1 MILCCSFPYFFLRTA
16 NELFYHYTADVNA
29 LDSKS
34 SSGSSNS
41 TLANQR
47 TDSSDSEP
55 ESGFI
60 DSPRKTIR
68 RTNKQN
74 RSSEKLTANGTENA
88 ETNDELAYVDTLP
101 EEVKLVEVT
110 SNIWGTKFKIH
121 GLAKTVPAN
130 LGQVTYKT
138 SLLHLQPRQMTLVI
152 TELRDDFPTGPDPTF
167 NPNIFSED
175 EDDHLAIT
183 ASSTP
188 IPLHR
193 RPTEGAPPIAPMSP
207 RPSRFT
213 TTSTS
218 SSSSSSSTSGSTV
231 SRGKSKNEKRNC
243 LGPLAK
249 AESYEDD
256 FPLNGDAFDTTN
268 VPAAR
273 PRHIE
278 TSRPGPSYT
287 SLVTQYSRSSSNSGG
302 QSRHAI
308 SPLCCEGSVP
318 TLQSPKNAVG
328 PSDFIFERPPA
339 SQTSLMNFSGGN
351 SDYVSNIVQVKSVML
366 GGDQSKTN
374 AQINAMPTG
383 SAACERDDHSSTKM
397 VKEKSNQRK
406 KDIQFIDDETP
417 STSNASAQIE
427 QSSIRRTPTV
437 VSISPACA
445 SDSMTRSC
453 SVGFLDSVEMVPSDV
468 ALSILRKE
476 TPNKRLVLVDRKPNK
491 KTRKMSEGTKKM
503 KLVNCGKSKSLDSC
517 DLTQMLLKSVA
528 IEPNSVMPKLC
539 ESSENDHSYT
549 TTVVTATNT
558 SSPRKPQ
565 QHSYIETSII
575 NTFTTSTVHKS
586 QSPKMCS
593 MCKHSNESIGNAL
606 CVNCRDSIQSST
618 IGDTASKATPS
629 KSRAGSKAQAM
640 FDHIFSEPLRASSSS
655 SSNKANKSPSDYE
668 RKSKSS
674 KKNTEVITSYT
685 DSPLFS
691 RKHRFGGNDASDN
704 RSSPLLARKFESGFS
719 YIKQLSEARKRR
731 KEENAQTNSNV
742 DLPNADVE
750 PKATVSLHTQAL
762 TTLENIISRLRD
774 LDDGRLTPPSSP
786 KTSRLPHSSPSSP
799 AMSKK
804 GKRTQS
810 SSPIRQILNS
820 PLLNRRHRRKQQ
832 TESSDDESSSGITG
846 GQHSTDENNGKHNYR
861 DLETFQKAQLRQK
874 VQLNQFCFQFL
885 LLFYVKKILF
895 FQLKRGKIEPNGT
908 PTITQPA
915 PLRREFV
922 MHNKAPMWNENSQVY
937 QLDFGGRVTQESA
950 KNFQIEFRGKQV
962 SLMGVSAAARP
973 FHFMFVSL
981 LIFAGHAIWSHRWK
995 RVHS

>member
-1 MILCCSFPYFFLRTA
+1 MCACILA
-16 NELFYHYTADVNA
+16 NDLFYHYTAAING

-34 SSGSSNS
+34 SSASSNS

-55 ESGFI
+55 ESGFL

-68 RTNKQN
+68 RMNKQN
-74 RSSEKLTANGTENA
+74 HSNDKLPTNGGTENS
-88 ETNDELAYVDTLP
+88 ETSDELAYVDTLP

-152 TELRDDFPTGPDPTF
+152 TELRDDFPAGPDPTF

-175 EDDHLAIT
+175 EDEHLGI

-188 IPLHR
+188 MPLHR
-193 RPTEGAPPIAPMSP
+193 RTNDGGPPIAPMSP
-207 RPSRFT
+207 RPGRFT
-213 TTSTS
+213 TTLTS
-218 SSSSSSSTSGSTV
+218 SSSSSSTTSGSTL
-231 SRGKSKNEKRNC
+231 SRGKSKNDKRNC

-256 FPLNGDAFDTTN
+256 FPLNGGAFDASH
-268 VPAAR
+268 VPATR

-278 TSRPGPSYT
+278 TSSNSNSRPGPSYT

-339 SQTSLMNFSGGN
+339 TQSTLMNFSGGN
-351 SDYVSNIVQVKSVML
+351 SDYVNNIVQVKNVL
-366 GGDQSKTN
+366 LGDQSKTS
-374 AQINAMPTG
+374 AQINSIPMND
-383 SAACERDDHSSTKM
+383 RVDHSSTKM
-397 VKEKSNQRK
+397 VKEKLNQRK

-417 STSNASAQIE
+417 STSNASEHIE
-427 QSSIRRTPTV
+427 QPSIHRTPTV
-437 VSISPACA
+437 VSISPVYAN
-445 SDSMTRSC
+445 DSMTRSC
-453 SVGFLDSVEMVPSDV
+453 SVGYLDSVEMVPSDV

-491 KTRKMSEGTKKM
+491 KSRKTSEVSRKM

-517 DLTQMLLKSVA
+517 DLTQMILKPVA

-539 ESSENDHSYT
+539 ESSENDHST
-549 TTVVTATNT
+549 TALNTNN
-558 SSPRKPQ
+558 SPSPRKP

-575 NTFTTSTVHKS
+575 NTFTVHKTK
-586 QSPKMCS
+586 SPRMCS
-593 MCKHSNESIGNAL
+593 MCKHSNESITESI
-606 CVNCRDSIQSST
+606 CSSCRDSMQSPT
-618 IGDTASKATPS
+618 IGAMVDTASKPTPT

-640 FDHIFSEPLRASSSS
+640 FDHIFSEPLRASCSS
-655 SSNKANKSPSDYE
+655 SSNKTNKLPSDYE

-704 RSSPLLARKFESGFS
+704 RSSPLLGRKFESGFGL
-719 YIKQLSEARKRR
+719 IKQLSEARKRR
-731 KEENAQTNSNV
+731 KEENAQNGSNA
-742 DLPNADVE
+742 DLPNADTE
-750 PKATVSLHTQAL
+750 PKASVSLHTQAL

-786 KTSRLPHSSPSSP
+786 KNSRLPHSSPASP

-804 GKRTQS
+804 GKRNQS
-810 SSPIRQILNS
+810 ASPIRHILNS
-820 PLLNRRHRRKQQ
+820 PLLNRRQRRKQQ

-846 GQHSTDENNGKHNYR
+846 GQYSTDENIGKHNYR

-874 VQLNQFCFQFL
+874 VN
-885 LLFYVKKILF
+885 
-895 FQLKRGKIEPNGT
+895 
-908 PTITQPA
+908 
-915 PLRREFV
+915 
-922 MHNKAPMWNENSQVY
+922 HN
-937 QLDFGGRVTQESA
+937 
-950 KNFQIEFRGKQV
+950 
-962 SLMGVSAAARP
+962 SL
-973 FHFMFVSL
+973 
-981 LIFAGHAIWSHRWK
+981 
-995 RVHS
+995 

>member
-1 MILCCSFPYFFLRTA
+1 M
-16 NELFYHYTADVNA
+16 
-29 LDSKS
+29 DSKS
-34 SSGSSNS
+34 SSASSNS
-41 TLANQR
+41 TLANHR

-55 ESGFI
+55 ESGFL
-60 DSPRKTIR
+60 DSPRKTVR
-68 RTNKQN
+68 RTTKQN
-74 RSSEKLTANGTENA
+74 RSSEKLTANGA
-88 ETNDELAYVDTLP
+88 EGSETTNDELAYVDTLP

-152 TELRDDFPTGPDPTF
+152 TELRDDYPTGPDPTF

-175 EDDHLAIT
+175 EDDHLALS

-193 RPTEGAPPIAPMSP
+193 RSNEGAPPIAPMSP

-218 SSSSSSSTSGSTV
+218 SSSSSSSTTSGSTV
-231 SRGKSKNEKRNC
+231 SRGKNKNEKRNC

-256 FPLNGDAFDTTN
+256 FPLNGDAFDTSN
-268 VPAAR
+268 VPATR

-339 SQTSLMNFSGGN
+339 TQTSLMNFSGGN
-351 SDYVSNIVQVKSVML
+351 SDYVSNIVQVKSVMMGEQL
-366 GGDQSKTN
+366 KTN
-374 AQINAMPTG
+374 AQINPVPTNG
-383 SAACERDDHSSTKM
+383 DHSSTKM
-397 VKEKSNQRK
+397 AKEKLNQRK

-417 STSNASAQIE
+417 STSNASAQME
-427 QSSIRRTPTV
+427 QPSIHRTPTV
-437 VSISPACA
+437 VSISPVCA
-445 SDSMTRSC
+445 TDSMTRSC

-476 TPNKRLVLVDRKPNK
+476 TPHKRLVLVDRKPNK
-491 KTRKMSEGTKKM
+491 KTRKTSEGTKKM

-517 DLTQMLLKSVA
+517 DLTQMLLKSVT
-528 IEPNSVMPKLC
+528 IEPNNVMPKLC
-539 ESSENDHSYT
+539 ESSENDHSLT
-549 TTVVTATNT
+549 AVATNS

-575 NTFTTSTVHKS
+575 NTFTTSSSVHKCK
-586 QSPKMCS
+586 SPKKCT
-593 MCKHSNESIGNAL
+593 MCKHSHESVADAMCI
-606 CVNCRDSIQSST
+606 NCRDSIQSST
-618 IGDTASKATPS
+618 IAEAASKATPS

-640 FDHIFSEPLRASSSS
+640 FDHIFSEPLRASGS
-655 SSNKANKSPSDYE
+655 SSNKTNNKLPPGYE
-668 RKSKSS
+668 RKSKSN

-691 RKHRFGGNDASDN
+691 RKHRFGGNDSSDN

-731 KEENAQTNSNV
+731 KEENNAQTTNSNA
-742 DLPNADVE
+742 DLPDADSE
-750 PKATVSLHTQAL
+750 PKASVSLHTQAL

-786 KTSRLPHSSPSSP
+786 KTSRLPHSSPASP

-804 GKRTQS
+804 GKRNQS

-820 PLLNRRHRRKQQ
+820 PLLNRRYRRKQQ
-832 TESSDDESSSGITG
+832 NESSDDESSSGITG
-846 GQHSTDENNGKHNYR
+846 GQHPTDENNGKHNYR

-874 VQLNQFCFQFL
+874 VFRFSPSSVRFDG
-885 LLFYVKKILF
+885 IL
-895 FQLKRGKIEPNGT
+895 I
-908 PTITQPA
+908 TI
-915 PLRREFV
+915 
-922 MHNKAPMWNENSQVY
+922 
-937 QLDFGGRVTQESA
+937 
-950 KNFQIEFRGKQV
+950 
-962 SLMGVSAAARP
+962 
-973 FHFMFVSL
+973 
-981 LIFAGHAIWSHRWK
+981 
-995 RVHS
+995 

>member
-1 MILCCSFPYFFLRTA
+1 MCNIIVDGTCSSLTSVIFRLAA
-16 NELFYHYTADVNA
+16 NELFHQYTADINA

-34 SSGSSNS
+34 SSTSSNS
-41 TLANQR
+41 TLANHR

-60 DSPRKTIR
+60 DSPRKTVR
-68 RTNKQN
+68 RANKQN
-74 RSSEKLTANGTENA
+74 RSSEKLATNGSENA

-188 IPLHR
+188 VPMHR
-193 RPTEGAPPIAPMSP
+193 RPVEGAPPIAPMSP
-207 RPSRFT
+207 RPGRFT

-218 SSSSSSSTSGSTV
+218 SSSSASSSSTSGSTL
-231 SRGKSKNEKRNC
+231 SRGKAKNDKRNG

-256 FPLNGDAFDTTN
+256 FPLNGDAFETSN
-268 VPAAR
+268 VPATR

-339 SQTSLMNFSGGN
+339 SQTSLINFSGGN
-351 SDYVSNIVQVKSVML
+351 SEYVSNIVQVKSVTL
-366 GGDQSKTN
+366 GEPSKTN
-374 AQINAMPTG
+374 AQINAMSTSVG
-383 SAACERDDHSSTKM
+383 GNSCDRDDHSSAKM
-397 VKEKSNQRK
+397 VKEKLNQRK

-417 STSNASAQIE
+417 STSNASAQNE
-427 QSSIRRTPTV
+427 QPSIRRTPTV

-445 SDSMTRSC
+445 ADSMTRSC
-453 SVGFLDSVEMVPSDV
+453 SVGFLDTVEMVPSDV

-491 KTRKMSEGTKKM
+491 KTRKMSETTKKM

-517 DLTQMLLKSVA
+517 DLTQMLLKSAA
-528 IEPNSVMPKLC
+528 IEPNSMMPKLC
-539 ESSENDHSYT
+539 ESSENDHSLNN
-549 TTVVTATNT
+549 TVATPAN
-558 SSPRKPQ
+558 SPSPRKPQ

-575 NTFTTSTVHKS
+575 NTFTTSSVLKS
-586 QSPKMCS
+586 HSPKLCS
-593 MCKHSNESIGNAL
+593 MCKHSSESITDAL
-606 CVNCRDSIQSST
+606 CVNCRDSIQTLT
-618 IGDTASKATPS
+618 IGDTSSKATPS

-640 FDHIFSEPLRASSSS
+640 FDHIFSEPTRASASS
-655 SSNKANKSPSDYE
+655 SSNKTNKLPSDYE
-668 RKSKSS
+668 RKSKPS

-731 KEENAQTNSNV
+731 KEESAQLNSNA
-742 DLPNADVE
+742 DLSNGDAE

-774 LDDGRLTPPSSP
+774 LDDGRLTPPTSP
-786 KTSRLPHSSPSSP
+786 KTSRLPHSSPASP

-820 PLLNRRHRRKQQ
+820 PLLSRRHRRKQQ
-832 TESSDDESSSGITG
+832 TESSDDESSSGIAG
-846 GQHSTDENNGKHNYR
+846 GQYSTDESNGKHNYR

-874 VQLNQFCFQFL
+874 VRDLWTFFIVL
-885 LLFYVKKILF
+885 SLLFYISEKLF
-895 FQLKRGKIEPNGT
+895 LQLKRGKIEPNGT

-962 SLMGVSAAARP
+962 SRCNITSCP
-973 FHFMFVSL
+973 
-981 LIFAGHAIWSHRWK
+981 
-995 RVHS
+995 

>member
-1 MILCCSFPYFFLRTA
+1 MMLCCSFLYFFPRTA
-16 NELFYHYTADVNA
+16 NELFYQYTADINA

-34 SSGSSNS
+34 SSASSNS

-68 RTNKQN
+68 RSNNEN
-74 RSSEKLTANGTENA
+74 RSSEKLTTNGTENSEA
-88 ETNDELAYVDTLP
+88 NDELAYVDTLP

-152 TELRDDFPTGPDPTF
+152 TELRDDFPTGPDPAF

-193 RPTEGAPPIAPMSP
+193 RPTDGAAPPIAPMSP
-207 RPSRFT
+207 RLGRFT

-218 SSSSSSSTSGSTV
+218 SSSSSSTASGSTM
-231 SRGKSKNEKRNC
+231 SRGKSKNDKRNC

-256 FPLNGDAFDTTN
+256 FPLNGDAFDTSN
-268 VPAAR
+268 VPATR

-339 SQTSLMNFSGGN
+339 TQTSLMNFSGGN
-351 SDYVSNIVQVKSVML
+351 SDYLSNIVQVKSVML
-366 GGDQSKTN
+366 GDQLKTSV
-374 AQINAMPTG
+374 QINSMPNAVG
-383 SAACERDDHSSTKM
+383 GGDRDDHTSSKM
-397 VKEKSNQRK
+397 VKEKMNQRK
-406 KDIQFIDDETP
+406 KDIQFIDDEMP
-417 STSNASAQIE
+417 STSNASAQIVDP
-427 QSSIRRTPTV
+427 SVRRAPTV
-437 VSISPACA
+437 VSISPMCA
-445 SDSMTRSC
+445 TDSMTRSC

-491 KTRKMSEGTKKM
+491 KTRKMSEVTKKM

-517 DLTQMLLKSVA
+517 DLTQLLLKSIT
-528 IEPNSVMPKLC
+528 IESNNVMPKLC
-539 ESSENDHSYT
+539 ESSENDHSHT
-549 TTVVTATNT
+549 SVATN
-558 SSPRKPQ
+558 SSSQRKSQ

-575 NTFTTSTVHKS
+575 NPFSTSSVHKS

-593 MCKHSNESIGNAL
+593 MCKHSNDESINDVI

-618 IGDTASKATPS
+618 IGDTASKSTPS

-640 FDHIFSEPLRASSSS
+640 FDHIFSEPLRASASSNS
-655 SSNKANKSPSDYE
+655 SNNKANKLPSDYE

-691 RKHRFGGNDASDN
+691 RKHRFGGNNAPDN

-731 KEENAQTNSNV
+731 KEENAQTTSNA
-742 DLPNADVE
+742 DLPSADAE
-750 PKATVSLHTQAL
+750 IKATVSLHTQAL

-774 LDDGRLTPPSSP
+774 LDEGRLTPPSSP

-846 GQHSTDENNGKHNYR
+846 GQYSTDENNGKHNYR

-874 VQLNQFCFQFL
+874 V
-885 LLFYVKKILF
+885 
-895 FQLKRGKIEPNGT
+895 
-908 PTITQPA
+908 
-915 PLRREFV
+915 
-922 MHNKAPMWNENSQVY
+922 
-937 QLDFGGRVTQESA
+937 
-950 KNFQIEFRGKQV
+950 
-962 SLMGVSAAARP
+962 
-973 FHFMFVSL
+973 
-981 LIFAGHAIWSHRWK
+981 
-995 RVHS
+995 

>member
-1 MILCCSFPYFFLRTA
+1 MGGS
-16 NELFYHYTADVNA
+16 NA

-34 SSGSSNS
+34 SSASSNS

-55 ESGFI
+55 ESGFVE
-60 DSPRKTIR
+60 SPRKTMR

-74 RSSEKLTANGTENA
+74 RSSEKLTANGTEGT

-152 TELRDDFPTGPDPTF
+152 TELRDDFPAGPDPTF

-188 IPLHR
+188 VPLHR
-193 RPTEGAPPIAPMSP
+193 RPNEGAPPIAPMSP

-213 TTSTS
+213 TTLTS
-218 SSSSSSSTSGSTV
+218 SSSSSSTTSGSTV
-231 SRGKSKNEKRNC
+231 SRGKSKNDKRNG

-256 FPLNGDAFDTTN
+256 FPPNGDAFETSN
-268 VPAAR
+268 VPATR

-318 TLQSPKNAVG
+318 TLQSPKNAVL
-328 PSDFIFERPPA
+328 PSDFIFERPPV
-339 SQTSLMNFSGGN
+339 SSGNG
-351 SDYVSNIVQVKSVML
+351 DYVSNIVQVKTVSL
-366 GGDQSKTN
+366 GDQSKTN
-374 AQINAMPTG
+374 VQINPMPTNV
-383 SAACERDDHSSTKM
+383 DHSSSKM
-397 VKEKSNQRK
+397 AKEKSNQRK

-427 QSSIRRTPTV
+427 QPSIHRTATA
-437 VSISPACA
+437 VSISPVCA
-445 SDSMTRSC
+445 TDAMTRSC

-468 ALSILRKE
+468 TLSILRKE

-491 KTRKMSEGTKKM
+491 KTRKLSEATNRK

-517 DLTQMLLKSVA
+517 DLTQMLLKSVT

-539 ESSENDHSYT
+539 ESSENDHSLT
-549 TTVVTATNT
+549 AVAVATNS

-575 NTFTTSTVHKS
+575 NTFTTSSVHKTK
-586 QSPKMCS
+586 SPKKCS
-593 MCKHSNESIGNAL
+593 MCKHSNESTTDAM
-606 CVNCRDSIQSST
+606 CVNCRDSIQSLT
-618 IGDTASKATPS
+618 IGDTANRTTPS
-629 KSRAGSKAQAM
+629 KARAGSKAQAM
-640 FDHIFSEPLRASSSS
+640 FDLIFSEPLRATGSSSASNNSSSS
-655 SSNKANKSPSDYE
+655 SSTSNRATKLPSDYE
-668 RKSKSS
+668 RKSKPS

-691 RKHRFGGNDASDN
+691 RKHRFGGNDGSDN

-731 KEENAQTNSNV
+731 KEENAQTISNV
-742 DLPNADVE
+742 DLPNADAE

-774 LDDGRLTPPSSP
+774 LDDGRLTTPPSSP
-786 KTSRLPHSSPSSP
+786 KASRLPHSSPASP

-804 GKRTQS
+804 GKRNQS

-820 PLLNRRHRRKQQ
+820 PLLNRRQRRKPQN
-832 TESSDDESSSGITG
+832 ESSDDESSSGITG
-846 GQHSTDENNGKHNYR
+846 GQYSTDENSGKHNYR

-874 VQLNQFCFQFL
+874 VRISRPSFYCFSSDSDFIQ
-885 LLFYVKKILF
+885 KTTSM

-962 SLMGVSAAARP
+962 S
-973 FHFMFVSL
+973 
-981 LIFAGHAIWSHRWK
+981 
-995 RVHS
+995 